1 MPTNVAVTDLAD
13 DITTVQLLPETS
25 HPFQAAKTLPNA
37 GVAES
42 VTTVLQS

>member
-1 MPTNVAVTDLAD
+1 MKVAVTDLAD
-13 DITTVQLLPETS
+13 DIVTMQLALEAAS
-25 HPFQAAKTLPNA
+25 HPCQLTKTLPNA